1 MVPCKDNHLY
11 QFHPLTAK
19 QERNQQYVVM
29 VEVYLAKAFS
39 SDPAEE
45 GEEPP
50 YVVIQVSHF
59 SIFTNYLW
67 KCF

>member
-1 MVPCKDNHLY
+1 
-11 QFHPLTAK
+11 
-19 QERNQQYVVM
+19 M

-50 YVVIQVSHF
+50 YVTFKASH
-59 SIFTNYLW
+59 SDTFTNYLR
-67 KCF
+67 KYL